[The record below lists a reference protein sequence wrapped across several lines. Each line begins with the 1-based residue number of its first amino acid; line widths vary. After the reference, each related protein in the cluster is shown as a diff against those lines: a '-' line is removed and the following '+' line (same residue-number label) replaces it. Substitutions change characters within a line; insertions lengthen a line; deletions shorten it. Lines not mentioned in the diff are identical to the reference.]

1 MMRATPPAWATVTI
15 AFFLLILGMT
25 TEAVGEPIDPDK
37 WKPSAED
44 ERSYAAVSERFAD
57 EVEAYD
63 YARIFRQLE
72 YDLRKWMESG
82 PSDTVHQHLLD
93 AFEILNARFVDYDK
107 LLKELVLERG
117 KSPDEAV
124 EAFMEV
130 HPTGYFN
137 PVGWK
142 WFKPPN
148 TVSYED
154 VGKMDDT
161 ASAEDFLY
169 RVTTVQSL
177 LARFSEDIRNEN
189 FRGIHLAARRW
200 EHYLDDGKMMYP
212 WEVIVNGMLIRG
224 YDIETPPMHQW
235 ILLHPQVCA
244 SLSSDS
250 WSELKAKDAMC
261 VQALGH
267 MWYSWKDDDH
277 PENGMRWLGASAIA
291 VLRDDAG
298 PGLGAA
304 LEFGRAAT
312 IGAAWYDSDGD
323 NDWFDDEPSVI
334 LSIDLLSFAREEMNA
349 YRSTANEAI
358 ERLGALIDR

>member
-1 MMRATPPAWATVTI
+1 MMRALHVWFVVAAVV
-15 AFFLLILGMT
+15 LLICGT
-25 TEAVGEPIDPDK
+25 ATEALGDTLDPDK
-37 WKPSAED
+37 WKPSDED
-44 ERSYAAVSERFAD
+44 PRSYAAVSERFA
-57 EVEAYD
+57 EELEAYD
-63 YARIFRQLE
+63 YARVFRQLE
-72 YDLRKWMESG
+72 CDLREWMGGG
-82 PSDTVHQHLLD
+82 PSDTVHQHLLG
-93 AFEILNARFVDYDK
+93 AFEILNGRFVDYDK
-107 LLKELVLERG
+107 LFRELVLDRG
-117 KSPDEAV
+117 KSPDDAV

-137 PVGWK
+137 PLGWK

-148 TVSYED
+148 TVSYAD
-154 VGKMDDT
+154 VGQMEDT

-169 RVTTVQSL
+169 RQDTAKKL
-177 LARFSEDIRNEN
+177 LSRFSESIRNEN

-200 EHYLDDGKMMYP
+200 EHFLDDGKMMYP
-212 WEVIVNGMLIRG
+212 WEVILNGMLIRG
-224 YDIETPPMHQW
+224 YDIETPPTHQW

-250 WSELKAKDAMC
+250 WSELKAKDALC

-298 PGLGAA
+298 PALGVA
-304 LEFGRAAT
+304 LEFGRSAT

-323 NDWFDDEPSVI
+323 DDWFDDEPSVV
-334 LSIDLLSFAREEMNA
+334 LSVDLLSFAQEEMSA

-358 ERLGALIDR
+358 ERLGTLINR